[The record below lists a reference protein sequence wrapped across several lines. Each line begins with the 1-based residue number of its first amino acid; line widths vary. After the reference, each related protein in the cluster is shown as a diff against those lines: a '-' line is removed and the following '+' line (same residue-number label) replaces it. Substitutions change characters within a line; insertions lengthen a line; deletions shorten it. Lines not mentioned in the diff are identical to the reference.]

1 MQMRTPIK
9 QKPRPDAA
17 NIGSRAK
24 NQIQHRHSTLVREIV
39 GMALTA
45 AIFTA
50 SVWASVFGAADD
62 LASGPVIPM
71 SYSMAEASDHE

>member
-1 MQMRTPIK
+1 MDSPHRRSPQHPPQTL
-9 QKPRPDAA
+9 
-17 NIGSRAK
+17 RAQ
-24 NQIQHRHSTLVREIV
+24 NLNHHRHSTLVREIV